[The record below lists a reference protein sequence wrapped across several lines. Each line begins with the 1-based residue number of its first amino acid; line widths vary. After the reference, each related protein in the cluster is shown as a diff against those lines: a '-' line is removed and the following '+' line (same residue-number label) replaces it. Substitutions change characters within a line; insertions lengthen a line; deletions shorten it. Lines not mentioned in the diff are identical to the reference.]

1 MFKILKGDDIFN
13 HIKEYDVIL
22 IGTNIYSNMAH
33 GFQRKIMLN
42 YPYVLDVNISTRYAD
57 KGKMGSIIECK
68 KEGNPIF
75 VLMFINEGNFRPDI
89 KKDYLS
95 YESLEKCMKFVNI
108 LYKGKNVACPF
119 LGTSKFDGNGDK
131 EKVLEILSN
140 NSSNINL
147 SIFDYEQ
154 LSRSDEL
161 KKIRVAEIKLKEI
174 DADAYYEEVKKRK
187 AEAEERY
194 KNNGHARY

>member
-1 MFKILKGDDIFN
+1 
-13 HIKEYDVIL
+13 
-22 IGTNIYSNMAH
+22 
-33 GFQRKIMLN
+33 MLN

-57 KGKMGSIIECK
+57 KSKMGSIIECK

-75 VLMFINEGNFRPDI
+75 VLMFINEGNFRPDL

-147 SIFDYEQ
+147 TIFDYEQ